1 MVVMVTML
9 GIGNAQLTDLGN
21 ILLIQDTHD
30 VGTYVGNNGK
40 LCFSAAVGW
49 SQRPQ
54 SYLEYS
60 LGQVCDVALA

>member
-1 MVVMVTML
+1 MVVTTFDL
-9 GIGNAQLTDLGN
+9 GNAQLGDLGN
-21 ILLIQDTHD
+21 LLMIQDSGD

-54 SYLEYS
+54 SYLEYN
-60 LGQVCDVALA
+60 LGQVCAVAVV

>member
-1 MVVMVTML
+1 MVTTVGL
-9 GIGNAQLTDLGN
+9 GNAQLGDLGN
-21 ILLIQDTHD
+21 LLMIQDSGD

-54 SYLEYS
+54 SYLEYN
-60 LGQVCDVALA
+60 LGQVCVVSL